1 MGVEQ
6 LYFIIGFLLGVL
18 VMSCVC
24 VAACIIWYEWHSNDE
39 QLKQLMII
47 CICRNIK
54 QSDFETKEELIKR
67 IMELDHNCGQC
78 QQFCNEVKLNTEKI
92 TVNLFV

>member
-1 MGVEQ
+1 
-6 LYFIIGFLLGVL
+6 
-18 VMSCVC
+18 
-24 VAACIIWYEWHSNDE
+24 
-39 QLKQLMII
+39 MII